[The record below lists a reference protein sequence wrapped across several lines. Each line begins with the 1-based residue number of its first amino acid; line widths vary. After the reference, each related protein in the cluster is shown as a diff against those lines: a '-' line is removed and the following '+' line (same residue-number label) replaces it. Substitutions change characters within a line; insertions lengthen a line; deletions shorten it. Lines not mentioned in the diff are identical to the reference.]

1 MSPSSECE
9 TPRNLRLRLESALQ
23 VLASGRARAAYGQ
36 EGLRALQQSLKEAE
50 QRLALDFREVQESTV
65 EHAAMYAKNPEVLGG
80 MLHLVFCLDLVHQW
94 VQSRDDQ
101 IKEMEQNLQK
111 AQQSMVQCTS
121 LMDQLSLDVRSCKE
135 SLAALERASRDATNP
150 GGSARAQRAQAAQEE
165 LLRQNA
171 ELRAELESA
180 KKAASL
186 HVRRDATVTDA
197 PVQTLLQK
205 LEQLEPLLA
214 AMPAG
219 PGVELQE
226 EACEAYGRLR
236 GALLEAAAIPEVPS
250 WPGDSGRSA
259 SSWSSR
265 SEMPHAAAPCTDRWP
280 RTQLEPVARPGA
292 YQQRLGPHVPPLP
305 RSGPF
310 RPHSQH

>member
-1 MSPSSECE
+1 M
-9 TPRNLRLRLESALQ
+9 
-23 VLASGRARAAYGQ
+23 
-36 EGLRALQQSLKEAE
+36 
-50 QRLALDFREVQESTV
+50 

-101 IKEMEQNLQK
+101 IKEMEQNLHK

-121 LMDQLSLDVRSCKE
+121 LMDQLSLDVRGCKE
-135 SLAALERASRDATNP
+135 SLAALERVSRDATHP
-150 GGSARAQRAQAAQEE
+150 GGSAQRSQRAQAAQEE

-186 HVRRDATVTDA
+186 RARRDATVTDA
-197 PVQTLLQK
+197 PVQTLLQS

-219 PGVELQE
+219 PGVIELQE

-250 WPGDSGRSA
+250 WPGDPGRSA
-259 SSWSSR
+259 SSWSS
-265 SEMPHAAAPCTDRWP
+265 SENMPNVAAPCADRWP

-292 YQQRLGPHVPPLP
+292 CQQRLGPHVPPLP

-310 RPHSQH
+310 RLHGQH